1 MKQKQKSIAIIICY
15 IGKLPWYFDYFAQ
28 SCKYNPSIDFIIVT
42 DDTGYSKPS
51 STNVRFIYKT
61 LSEINHI
68 AKEKLELPVQITTGY
83 KLCDFKPTYGILF
96 SELLKGYDFWGH
108 GDIDVIY
115 GNIRKFIT
123 KKVLQKNDLVSVRHD
138 YVTGHF
144 TLFRNTRKMNELFK
158 LSKDFR
164 KVLTSER
171 NFCFDETNYTFEY
184 FTLGISY
191 ENIPSEVESMTHLV
205 RKLER
210 ERYLV
215 AYFDFHII
223 EGTPGKLNWSKG
235 KLIYRNKYEVMMY
248 HLIKLKSVFL
258 SKKKYVG
265 ETFRIS
271 PTRIY

>member
-1 MKQKQKSIAIIICY
+1 MMQKKKSIAIIICY
-15 IGKLPWYFDYFAQ
+15 IGKLPWYFDYFAH
-28 SCKYNPSIDFIIVT
+28 SCKYNPSIDFFIVT
-42 DDTGYSKPS
+42 DDTDYSKPVS
-51 STNVRFIYKT
+51 ANVRFIYKT
-61 LSEINHI
+61 LSEINQL

-115 GNIRKFIT
+115 GDIREFIT
-123 KKVLQKNDLVSVRHD
+123 TEVLEKNDLVSVRHD

-144 TLFRNTRKMNELFK
+144 TLFRNINKMNELFK
-158 LSKDFR
+158 LSRDFR
-164 KVLTSER
+164 KVLVSER
-171 NFCFDETNYTFEY
+171 NFCFDETNYTFEA

-210 ERYLV
+210 EKYLT
-215 AYFDFHII
+215 AYFDFHIV
-223 EGTPGKLNWSKG
+223 EGTPGKMIWNKG
-235 KLIYRNKYEVMMY
+235 KLIYRNKYEFMMY
-248 HLIKLKSVFL
+248 HLIKFKTVYI
-258 SKKKYVG
+258 SKKKCAG

>member
-1 MKQKQKSIAIIICY
+1 MKQKKKSIAIIICY
-15 IGKLPWYFDYFAQ
+15 IGKLPWYFDYFAH
-28 SCKYNPSIDFIIVT
+28 SCKYNPSIDFYIVT
-42 DDTGYSKPS
+42 DDTGYPKPAS
-51 STNVRFIYKT
+51 ANVRFIYKT
-61 LSEINHI
+61 LSEINQL

-96 SELLKGYDFWGH
+96 SELIKGYDFWGH

-123 KKVLQKNDLVSVRHD
+123 NVVLQKNDLVSVRHD

-144 TLFRNTRKMNELFK
+144 ALFKNTRKMNELFK
-158 LSKDFR
+158 LSKDYL

-171 NFCFDETNYTFEY
+171 NFCFDETNYKFEA
-184 FTLGISY
+184 FTLGIPY
-191 ENIPSEVESMTHLV
+191 YDIPSEVESMTHLV

-210 ERYLV
+210 KKYLT

-223 EGTPGKLNWSKG
+223 EGTPGKITWNRG

-248 HLIKLKSVFL
+248 HLIKLKNIII
-258 SKKKYVG
+258 SKKKHVG